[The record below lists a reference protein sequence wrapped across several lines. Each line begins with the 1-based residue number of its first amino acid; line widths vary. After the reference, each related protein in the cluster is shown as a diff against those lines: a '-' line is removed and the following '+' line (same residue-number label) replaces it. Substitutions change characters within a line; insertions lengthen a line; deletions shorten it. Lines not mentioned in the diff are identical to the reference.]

1 MEFLALTIYLYA
13 RVSTDEQDPDAQAD
27 FLKGLYPHG
36 VIVEERFTGT
46 TTDRPKFKKL
56 LASLQAGDGLVV
68 REVSRLGRNSAEVL
82 ALAEEL
88 KARNVKL
95 TIDNL
100 GIDITTPAGEMVF
113 TIMAGMAKMER
124 ELMLERQRIGIA
136 KAKLDGKYTGRKALD
151 PILVKTARDLVDKGM
166 SKAAVAAQ
174 LKIGQS
180 TLYKYL
186 AVTSGK

>member
-1 MEFLALTIYLYA
+1 MTTYIYA
-13 RVSTDEQDPDAQAD
+13 RVSTADQDTEAQAD
-27 FLKGLYPHG
+27 YLKGRYQHDH
-36 VIVEERFTGT
+36 VVEEHFTGT
-46 TTDRPKFKKL
+46 TTERPKFKAM
-56 LASLQAGDGLVV
+56 LAGLQAGDWLIV
-68 REVSRLGRNSAEVL
+68 REVSRLGRSSIEVL

-88 KARNVKL
+88 KRRRVRL

-124 ELMLERQRIGIA
+124 ELMLERQRIGIE
-136 KAKLDGKYTGRKALD
+136 KAKVEGKYTGRKALD
-151 PILVKTARDLVDKGM
+151 PGVVKTARDLVNNGM

-186 AVTSGK
+186 AETA

>member
-1 MEFLALTIYLYA
+1 MTTYIYA
-13 RVSTDEQDPDAQAD
+13 RVSTDAQDPEAQAD
-27 FLKGLYPHG
+27 FLKARYPHG
-36 VIVEERFTGT
+36 EVVEEHFTGT

-56 LASLQAGDGLVV
+56 LACLQAGDWLIV
-68 REVSRLGRNSAEVL
+68 REVSRLGRNSLEVL
-82 ALAEEL
+82 TLAKEL
-88 KARNVKL
+88 KERNVKL

-151 PILVKTARDLVDKGM
+151 PVLVKTARDLVNNGM
-166 SKAAVAAQ
+166 SKAAVATQ

-186 AVTSGK
+186 AEPV

>member
-1 MEFLALTIYLYA
+1 MELLALTTYLYA

-151 PILVKTARDLVDKGM
+151 PAVVETARELVNKGM
-166 SKAAVAAQ
+166 AKAAVAAQ

-186 AVTSGK
+186 AEPV

>member
-1 MEFLALTIYLYA
+1 MEFIALTTYLYA
-13 RVSTDEQDPDAQAD
+13 RVSTDEQETEAQAD

-46 TTDRPKFKKL
+46 TTDRPKFQQL

-82 ALAEEL
+82 ALAEGL
-88 KARNVKL
+88 KKRNVKL

-151 PILVKTARDLVDKGM
+151 PVLVKTARDLVDKGM

-186 AVTSGK
+186 AVTSGT

>member
-1 MEFLALTIYLYA
+1 MTTYLYA
-13 RVSTDEQDPDAQAD
+13 RVSTNEQDPDAQAE

-36 VIVEERFTGT
+36 VVVEERFTGT
-46 TTDRPKFKKL
+46 TTDRPKFQQL
-56 LASLQAGDGLVV
+56 LANLQTGDGLVV

-82 ALAEEL
+82 ALAEGL
-88 KARNVKL
+88 KKRNIKL

-124 ELMLERQRIGIA
+124 ELMLERQRIGIE
-136 KAKLDGKYTGRKALD
+136 KAKVDGKYTGRKALD
-151 PILVKTARDLVDKGM
+151 PAVVETARDLVKRGM
-166 SKAAVAAQ
+166 SKTAVAAR

-186 AVTSGK
+186 AEHA

>member
-1 MEFLALTIYLYA
+1 MEFISLTTYLYA
-13 RVSTDEQDPDAQAD
+13 RVSTDEQETEAQAD

-46 TTDRPKFKKL
+46 TTDRPKFQQL

-82 ALAEEL
+82 ALAEGL
-88 KARNVKL
+88 KKRNVKL

-151 PILVKTARDLVDKGM
+151 PVLVKTARDLVDKGM
-166 SKAAVAAQ
+166 SKAAVAAH

-186 AVTSGK
+186 AVNSGT